1 MEKPKI
7 VQLDEDVTKLKGNV
21 LFEGN
26 ALDNITLNDSVA
38 NYDVLKIYYKNVDY
52 LFENSVEVSTSASA
66 SKTTLMSSICIGD
79 DVKLYSKTINIS
91 GSAITMYKTG
101 SIYVSARQ
109 FSNADEIAITKVIG
123 YK

>member
-26 ALDNITLNDSVA
+26 ALDNITLSDSVA
-38 NYDVLKIYYKNVDY
+38 NYNVLKIYYKNVDY
-52 LFENSVEVSTSASA
+52 LFENSVEVSTSA

>member
-7 VQLDEDVTKLKGNV
+7 VQLDEDVAKLKGNV

-26 ALDNITLNDSVA
+26 ALDNIVLNNSVA
-38 NYDVLKIYYKNVDY
+38 NYNVLKIYYKNIDY
-52 LFENSVEVSTSASA
+52 LFENSVEVSANA
-66 SKTTLMSSICIGD
+66 SKSTLMSNICIGD

-91 GSAITMYKTG
+91 GSTITTYKTG

-109 FSNADEIAITKVIG
+109 FSNVDEIAITKVIG